1 MEGEPTDDAPRKGAR
16 RIDLPSSDVIE
27 RASVQSVA
35 IAARILKA
43 LAGAGGV
50 LALKDLAAATG
61 MPRSKVHRYLVSLRS
76 TGLISQEADGGR
88 YRIGPAAVTIGLV
101 GLGRMGPVRQLNEA
115 VPRLRDRINETVT
128 AAIWSDNGP
137 TIIAMEESDHLV
149 TMNLRIGSV
158 LPLINTAIGRL
169 FLGYLPSAMTQR
181 LVAAE
186 RRAAASLRAS
196 LPSDS
201 ELADILADIRRKKLS
216 RVRGALLPGVDALA
230 APVFDYRAQL
240 VAVMCVVARTESA
253 VTGPD
258 GPVAKALSAAAN
270 DLSGLLGLVER
281 QKDKPKTKGRLAAAR
296 TRLRK

>member
-1 MEGEPTDDAPRKGAR
+1 MEGKPTDEDAPRKGAR

-169 FLGYLPSAMTQR
+169 FLAYLPSAMTQR

-186 RRAAASLRAS
+186 RRAAASLRAALPRATS
-196 LPSDS
+196 LTTSSPTSAGAACRACAGRFCPAS
-201 ELADILADIRRKKLS
+201 MRLPRRCSTIADNWWRWSAWW
-216 RVRGALLPGVDALA
+216 RVRKVRGDQG
-230 APVFDYRAQL
+230 
-240 VAVMCVVARTESA
+240 RTGGEC
-253 VTGPD
+253 P
-258 GPVAKALSAAAN
+258 
-270 DLSGLLGLVER
+270 ER
-281 QKDKPKTKGRLAAAR
+281 GGRRIVAAAR
-296 TRLRK
+296 PR